1 MPDKL
6 DPNYKLFVLKDG
18 NPVLKINK
26 SLITIIQVNLK

>member
-26 SLITIIQVNLK
+26 PLITVFQISLK